1 MAPVLLLQVLRF
13 MLQSRRGVVNSHP
26 ISLHM
31 SKSTKSKSP
40 AAPRVKKTAAPKK
53 AAVKKA
59 AAAKKPAA
67 PAKKKSAPAKA
78 KAPAKKTAVKKATAV
93 KKTAA
98 PQKVAA
104 KKTVAKKAPVKKT
117 VAQKAPAKQKA
128 VAKKKTVITARIDIA
143 FGNTLYLRGE
153 GPGLSWDA
161 GVPMNSI
168 GADEWSITLPDSKS
182 QVIFK
187 FLVNDI
193 SWNTGEDY
201 VADSGSGVV
210 LVPSF

>member
-1 MAPVLLLQVLRF
+1 
-13 MLQSRRGVVNSHP
+13 
-26 ISLHM
+26 M
-31 SKSTKSKSP
+31 SKSTKTKSP

-67 PAKKKSAPAKA
+67 PAKKKTVVAKVA
-78 KAPAKKTAVKKATAV
+78 KTVKKAVKTVKKVAVKKATTVKKAAV
-93 KKTAA
+93 EKKTA
-98 PQKVAA
+98 V
-104 KKTVAKKAPVKKT
+104 KKTVAKKAPAKKKSAAT
-117 VAQKAPAKQKA
+117 
-128 VAKKKTVITARIDIA
+128 KKTVITAKIDIA
-143 FGNTLYLRGE
+143 FGNTLYIRGE

-168 GADEWSITLPDSKS
+168 GDDEWSITLPGSKA

-193 SWNTGEDY
+193 SWNSGEDY
-201 VADSGSGVV
+201 VVDSGSEVV

>member
-1 MAPVLLLQVLRF
+1 
-13 MLQSRRGVVNSHP
+13 
-26 ISLHM
+26 M

-40 AAPRVKKTAAPKK
+40 AAPRVKKTAALKK

-67 PAKKKSAPAKA
+67 PVKKKSAPAKA
-78 KAPAKKTAVKKATAV
+78 KAPAKKTAVKKATTV
-93 KKTAA
+93 KKAA
-98 PQKVAA
+98 GPKKVAT
-104 KKTVAKKAPVKKT
+104 KKTVAKKAPAK
-117 VAQKAPAKQKA
+117 KAPAKKA
-128 VAKKKTVITARIDIA
+128 VAKKAPAKKKAAAKKKTVITAQIDIA
-143 FGNTLYLRGE
+143 FGNTLYIRGE

-168 GADEWSITLPDSKS
+168 GADEWSITLPGSKS

-201 VADSGSGVV
+201 VVDSGSEVV

>member
-1 MAPVLLLQVLRF
+1 M
-13 MLQSRRGVVNSHP
+13 
-26 ISLHM
+26 
-31 SKSTKSKSP
+31 
-40 AAPRVKKTAAPKK
+40 
-53 AAVKKA
+53 
-59 AAAKKPAA
+59 
-67 PAKKKSAPAKA
+67 
-78 KAPAKKTAVKKATAV
+78 
-93 KKTAA
+93 
-98 PQKVAA
+98 
-104 KKTVAKKAPVKKT
+104 AKKAPVKKT

-193 SWNTGEDY
+193 SWNTGAWPIP
-201 VADSGSGVV
+201 VARSSSCRASDRSRYCQFLFKAPFAGCFF
-210 LVPSF
+210 LA